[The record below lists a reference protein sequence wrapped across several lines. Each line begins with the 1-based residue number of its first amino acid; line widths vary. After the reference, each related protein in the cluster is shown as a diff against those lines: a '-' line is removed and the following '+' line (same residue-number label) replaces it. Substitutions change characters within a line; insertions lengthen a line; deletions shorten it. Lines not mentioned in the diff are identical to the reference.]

1 MNKSK
6 AMALIEAAE
15 KTPKYTNVGGFMV
28 SFEVIKGHI
37 LASDHFPD
45 KHAGERLFKNEDEA
59 WLMARRFANATDDT
73 YVNIRGRITRYA
85 CQRIWRESQ
94 NLSFDGLYLR

>member
-73 YVNIRGRITRYA
+73 YVNIYVIDSSFVPVKNYEFKKLKRYTV
-85 CQRIWRESQ
+85 
-94 NLSFDGLYLR
+94 